1 MLMEANFEAEIKE
14 FDEVLKSTDL
24 LVDESVQIYEL
35 ESEKGNVIDELYNSL
50 KIITEF
56 LGFSVELPPKVFNE
70 EDNTKITLTPSLDI
84 VIKKS
89 NGKVIQKRLDEFS
102 TKKIAQILK
111 NAISPIIEL
120 CKNEKI
126 IQNKNITFLKAV
138 TRKIEKIQ
146 KINSDSI
153 PSENSE
159 TPMNQNS
166 PNNSNQNVGNQTPST
181 STRMNNTNQTP
192 STSTRMNNTNQT
204 PSTSTRMNN
213 TNQTPSTSTRINEAP

>member
-1 MLMEANFEAEIKE
+1 METSFEAEIKE
-14 FDEVLKSTDL
+14 FDEVLKSTDM

-70 EDNTKITLTPSLDI
+70 EESTKITLTPSLDI

-102 TKKIAQILK
+102 TKKIAEILK
-111 NAISPIIEL
+111 NAILPIIEL

-138 TRKIEKIQ
+138 TKKIEKIQ
-146 KINSDSI
+146 QINSNTD
-153 PSENSE
+153 NSE
-159 TPMNQNS
+159 STQNSINQN
-166 PNNSNQNVGNQTPST
+166 PTNNVNQNMGNPPT
-181 STRMNNTNQTP
+181 SNNP
-192 STSTRMNNTNQT
+192 
-204 PSTSTRMNN
+204 
-213 TNQTPSTSTRINEAP
+213 RINEAS